1 MSELLFDDK
10 DVTIS
15 VKKGFINLFQVNFE
29 KKLLIEDDVLGGKTK
44 QFTAMEVS
52 LWTQLLCIYLEF
64 EYVFNISEMHY

>member
-52 LWTQLLCIYLEF
+52 L
-64 EYVFNISEMHY
+64 